1 MFALECSIFRT
12 NQSYHNKYPDSIEKW
27 MSTFSEWF
35 FSFFN
40 FFLQSMY
47 TKRRLQFDEL
57 WGLWVPIEFM
67 RLNYEHRHMNALTR
81 TLYCTPKW
89 YSTVFIYLYKSM
101 TSNELSVFFPL
112 LKTAAAVQLYIAFV
126 LSNMLIVYLKQVY
139 EARTEFNIF
148 YEQLFLQLT
157 HEINGKVV
165 KL

>member
-1 MFALECSIFRT
+1 
-12 NQSYHNKYPDSIEKW
+12 
-27 MSTFSEWF
+27 
-35 FSFFN
+35 
-40 FFLQSMY
+40 
-47 TKRRLQFDEL
+47 
-57 WGLWVPIEFM
+57 
-67 RLNYEHRHMNALTR
+67 
-81 TLYCTPKW
+81 
-89 YSTVFIYLYKSM
+89 M
-101 TSNELSVFFPL
+101 TSNELSVFFSL